1 MRQHVM
7 SASRGFCRW
16 SILQLPHIREY
27 GTRLSRLGYDVCIR
41 TLCINAVVLLC
52 INQCVG
58 GFPVG
63 RCKGQVCGEEM
74 KKRRLW

>member
-52 INQCVG
+52 INQFSALVVSG
-58 GFPVG
+58 WGDAKV
-63 RCKGQVCGEEM
+63 RYAV
-74 KKRRLW
+74 RR

>member
-1 MRQHVM
+1 M

-52 INQCVG
+52 IKSVRGWFPG
-58 GFPVG
+58 G
-63 RCKGQVCGEEM
+63 EM
-74 KKRRLW
+74 QRLGMR